1 MAFETNVNLPSA
13 AAIPG
18 SAQIPAAEVKQQ
30 ALRPKQVNSAE
41 IAERVEN
48 SAEDVRQAV
57 DKLNELMQNGKRSLS
72 FQVDNSSDRVIVQVT
87 DSQTQ
92 ELVRQ
97 IPTEEALKLKEYIEG
112 MMGII
117 FNRSI

>member
-1 MAFETNVNLPSA
+1 MAFEANVNPASA
-13 AAIPG
+13 AVVPG
-18 SAQIPAAEVKQQ
+18 SAQIPASEVKQQ
-30 ALRPKQVNSAE
+30 ALKPKQVNPAE
-41 IAERVEN
+41 VAQRVEN

-57 DKLNELMQNGKRSLS
+57 DKLNELMQNGKRSLN
-72 FQVDNSSDRVIVQVT
+72 FQVDNSNDRVIVQVT
-87 DSQTQ
+87 DSQTN